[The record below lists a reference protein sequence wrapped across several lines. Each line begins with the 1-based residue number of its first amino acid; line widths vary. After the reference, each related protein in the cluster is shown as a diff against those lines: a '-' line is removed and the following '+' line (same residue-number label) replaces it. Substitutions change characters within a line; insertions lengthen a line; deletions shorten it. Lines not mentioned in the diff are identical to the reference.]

1 MEKIIEFRKYPLD
14 MILDKLLLDKTTGKR
29 IIWATDGYSEYG
41 EKYCDRYEITSGA
54 LIGINPVLIQPRAFK
69 ALETQQQRT
78 KSKAEVFTPSWIVNK
93 MVNHL
98 DEEWF
103 GKPDVFNIADNQTW
117 QSKTEKIDFGKKKW
131 KDYVDRTVL
140 EITCGEAPFIVSRYN
155 ASTGEIIP
163 IEDRIG
169 ILDRKLRVVTENTD
183 NEEDWVKWAQRAFES
198 VFGYE
203 YQGDNLL
210 IGRINLLM
218 TFVDYYQHIWG
229 KEVDKKLLT
238 TITNIITWNF
248 WQMDGLNGTVPLGV
262 PQPMVEQMTL
272 FDIEE
277 EKEEKAPLCK
287 VKQWRAK
294 KTILYKEIE
303 MKEGK
308 DMGKKKWDIVIGNP
322 PYQISDGGSRASAKP
337 IYNEFFEA
345 AKKLNPEE
353 IMMITPSRW
362 FSGGKSLDNFRK
374 TMIDDHHLVSLN
386 DYFDATDCFPGID
399 ISGGVSY
406 FLWNSKYDGP
416 CNVISHINGRTT
428 AKERYLNFENT
439 GNFIRFNESVSILEK
454 VFKQDN
460 LKFAELI
467 SSRKPFGITTNEK
480 IRENGGDGYLPIY
493 SYPKNGYISKEK
505 VTKNEGLIGDY
516 KVAISY
522 AYGERGKFPYF
533 VIGKP
538 FIIEPGSVCSETYIL
553 IRTMKNRKEAE
564 NLISYMKTKFFRF
577 LVLQKKNTQHATK
590 TVYEFVPELDYS
602 QPITDEFLYKKY
614 DLSPDEINF
623 IETHVKEME

>member
-1 MEKIIEFRKYPLD
+1 
-14 MILDKLLLDKTTGKR
+14 
-29 IIWATDGYSEYG
+29 
-41 EKYCDRYEITSGA
+41 
-54 LIGINPVLIQPRAFK
+54 
-69 ALETQQQRT
+69 
-78 KSKAEVFTPSWIVNK
+78 
-93 MVNHL
+93 
-98 DEEWF
+98 
-103 GKPDVFNIADNQTW
+103 
-117 QSKTEKIDFGKKKW
+117 
-131 KDYVDRTVL
+131 
-140 EITCGEAPFIVSRYN
+140 
-155 ASTGEIIP
+155 
-163 IEDRIG
+163 
-169 ILDRKLRVVTENTD
+169 
-183 NEEDWVKWAQRAFES
+183 
-198 VFGYE
+198 
-203 YQGDNLL
+203 
-210 IGRINLLM
+210 
-218 TFVDYYQHIWG
+218 
-229 KEVDKKLLT
+229 
-238 TITNIITWNF
+238 
-248 WQMDGLNGTVPLGV
+248 
-262 PQPMVEQMTL
+262 
-272 FDIEE
+272 
-277 EKEEKAPLCK
+277 
-287 VKQWRAK
+287 
-294 KTILYKEIE
+294 
-303 MKEGK
+303 
-308 DMGKKKWDIVIGNP
+308 
-322 PYQISDGGSRASAKP
+322 
-337 IYNEFFEA
+337 
-345 AKKLNPEE
+345 
-353 IMMITPSRW
+353 MMITPSRW